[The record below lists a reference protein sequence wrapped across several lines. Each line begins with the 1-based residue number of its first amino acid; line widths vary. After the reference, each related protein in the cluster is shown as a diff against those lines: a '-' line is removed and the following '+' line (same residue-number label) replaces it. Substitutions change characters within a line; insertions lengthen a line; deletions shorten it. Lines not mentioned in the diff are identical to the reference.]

1 MYKLTERG
9 ETEVKFYLK
18 ELAAKRREIIDTGID
33 TVEYTN
39 LPTADDILMDIA
51 HFIEPN
57 GDYCN
62 GWGVTDNYDA
72 DYPLYLKN
80 GFHFIE
86 VNHE

>member
-9 ETEVKFYLK
+9 SSEVKFYLK
-18 ELAAKRREIIDTGID
+18 ELAAKRREILDAGID
-33 TVEYTN
+33 TADYTE
-39 LPTADDILMDIA
+39 LPTVDDILMDIA

-57 GDYCN
+57 GEYCN
-62 GWGVTDNYDA
+62 GWGATDNYDA

-86 VNHE
+86 VDHE